1 MAPALDSAL
10 APLRADSFSGER
22 SASMQLWGHYMD
34 KGGRPPHGRI
44 IR

>member
-10 APLRADSFSGER
+10 APPRADSFSGER

-34 KGGRPPHGRI
+34 KGGRPPHRRI